1 MNSPCLACTR
11 VRDPENCE
19 NKLCKDWQ
27 GWFIDRWEAMRKN
40 VRAEVDTTPVQEIG
54 IPLGGERYTSPH
66 RVREYLRLDP
76 CHRCLYP
83 KDHCHSPCPAKEAW
97 LRIKSGVSE

>member
-11 VRDPENCE
+11 VRNPENCE

-83 KDHCHSPCPAKEAW
+83 KEHCHSPCPAKEAW
-97 LRIKSGVSE
+97 LRIKSGVSK